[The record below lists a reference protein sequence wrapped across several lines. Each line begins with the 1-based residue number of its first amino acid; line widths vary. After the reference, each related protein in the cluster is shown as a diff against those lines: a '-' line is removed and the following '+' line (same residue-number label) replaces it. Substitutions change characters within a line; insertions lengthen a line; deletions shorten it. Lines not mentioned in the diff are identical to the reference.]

1 MKRINILTPKSLDA
15 VGRIIAITRRAK
27 VSVVNMQIAADT
39 TIYRI
44 HMDVNG
50 DPDEVNWLVAKLDK
64 LPEVLTIEEI
74 HINR

>member
-1 MKRINILTPKSLDA
+1 MMRINITAPRSLDA
-15 VGRIIAITRRAK
+15 LGRIIAITRRAK

-44 HMDVNG
+44 HMDVDG
-50 DPDEVNWLVAKLDK
+50 DPDEVSWLVAKLDK

-74 HINR
+74 YINR